1 MMGCTP
7 CGSWSRPQAPLLQMA
22 SRGRPYVLKHDAEP
36 PREVATVAGRLQAA
50 LRGVSSDAMQTL
62 VAEILAVW
70 QRAERLADSLP
81 DGSPQQ
87 IGARLAS
94 ERLRDLYHELTST
107 GAATPTTDADA
118 RSLLAE

>member
-1 MMGCTP
+1 
-7 CGSWSRPQAPLLQMA
+7 
-22 SRGRPYVLKHDAEP
+22 
-36 PREVATVAGRLQAA
+36 
-50 LRGVSSDAMQTL
+50 MQTL

-70 QRAERLADSLP
+70 RRAERLADSLP

-118 RSLLAE
+118 RSLLAELGPGEV